1 MMARPKESA
10 SLIAQLPP
18 VRGRLTENA
27 PIGRQT
33 WFGVGG
39 SAEVMFRPADAEDLA
54 AFLALLPAGIP
65 MTVIGVGSNLLVRD
79 GGIAG
84 VTVRL
89 GRGFASIDIK
99 HDEVRVGA
107 GALDRIVAFAAAKA
121 GLAGLEF
128 LSGIPGTIGGSLRM
142 NAGAYGSEVRDVLV
156 SATALDETGRRHTID
171 CDGMQLSYRHCGVD
185 PCWIF
190 IEARLRGA
198 ANDRDIIR
206 RQLAEIRAS
215 REAAQPVRAR
225 TGGSTFANP
234 PGEAA
239 WRLIDAA
246 GCRGLVRGGAMVSE
260 KHANFLINMGN
271 ATAADL
277 EGLGEE
283 VRYRVYEAR
292 GILLEWEICRIGIS
306 GSRDRPDRRALP
318 GSVTHCPSRR
328 PTPPSPGSERRSLF
342 PPIGPYFYSARFP
355 LFRLLQQL
363 QFVDVVKNSA
373 DPRSNEFAS

>member
-1 MMARPKESA
+1 MMARPKESPSA
-10 SLIAQLPP
+10 MVAQLPP

-54 AFLALLPAGIP
+54 AFLALLPEGIP
-65 MTVIGVGSNLLVRD
+65 VTVIGVGSNLLVRD

-84 VTVRL
+84 VTIRL
-89 GRGFASIDIK
+89 GRGFASIGIK

-107 GALDRIVAFAAAKA
+107 GALDRIVAFAAAEA

-142 NAGAYGSEVRDVLV
+142 NAGAYGCEVRDVLV
-156 SATALDETGRRHTID
+156 SATALDETGRSHEID

-185 PCWIF
+185 PLWIF

-198 ANDRDIIR
+198 ANDRDVITKR
-206 RQLAEIRAS
+206 LAEIRAS

-234 PGEAA
+234 PGETA

-246 GCRGLVRGGAMVSE
+246 GCRGLVRGGAMVSQ
-260 KHANFLINMGN
+260 KHANFLINTGS

-283 VRYRVYEAR
+283 VRRRVYEAR
-292 GILLEWEICRIGIS
+292 GILLEWEICRIGIPVP
-306 GSRDRPDRRALP
+306 GIDPILEHYRDLSYTAP
-318 GSVTHCPSRR
+318 GAASI
-328 PTPPSPGSERRSLF
+328 PPSARSGRRSPF
-342 PPIGPYFYSARFP
+342 PPIGPYFRFVKFP
-355 LFRLLQQL
+355 LF
-363 QFVDVVKNSA
+363 FGCYSSFNSLI
-373 DPRSNEFAS
+373 S

>member
-1 MMARPKESA
+1 MMARPKESVSA
-10 SLIAQLPP
+10 LIAQLPP

-54 AFLALLPAGIP
+54 SFLALLPEGIP
-65 MTVIGVGSNLLVRD
+65 VTVIGVGSNLLVRD

-142 NAGAYGSEVRDVLV
+142 NAGAYGCEVRDVLV
-156 SATALDETGRRHTID
+156 SATTLDKTGRNHTID

-198 ANDRDIIR
+198 AGDRDMITR
-206 RQLAEIRAS
+206 RLAEIRAS

-225 TGGSTFANP
+225 TGGSTFTNP

-246 GCRGLVRGGAMVSE
+246 GCRGLVRGGAMVSQ
-260 KHANFLINMGN
+260 KHANFLINTGS

-283 VRYRVYEAR
+283 VRRRVHEAR
-292 GILLEWEICRIGIS
+292 GILLEWEICRIGIPVP
-306 GSRDRPDRRALP
+306 GIDPIVEHHRDLPHAAPRAAP
-318 GSVTHCPSRR
+318 TSPSA
-328 PTPPSPGSERRSLF
+328 GSERRYRL
-342 PPIGPYFYSARFP
+342 PPIRPYFRSANFDC
-355 LFRLLQQL
+355 FS
-363 QFVDVVKNSA
+363 VVTA
-373 DPRSNEFAS
+373 ASIR

>member
-10 SLIAQLPP
+10 LVAQLPP
-18 VRGRLTENA
+18 VRGRLTENT

-65 MTVIGVGSNLLVRD
+65 VTVIGVGSNLLVRD
-79 GGIAG
+79 GGMAG
-84 VTVRL
+84 VTIRL
-89 GRGFASIDIK
+89 GWGFRSIVIK

-107 GALDRIVAFAAAKA
+107 GALDRIVACAAAEA

-142 NAGAYGSEVRDVLV
+142 NAGAYGCEVRDVLV
-156 SATALDETGRRHTID
+156 SAKALDETGRSHTID
-171 CDGMQLSYRHCGVD
+171 CDRMQLSYRHCGVD

-198 ANDRDIIR
+198 ASDGDVITKR
-206 RQLAEIRAS
+206 LAEIRAS
-215 REAAQPVRAR
+215 REATQPVRAR
-225 TGGSTFANP
+225 TGGSTFTNP

-239 WRLIDAA
+239 WHLIDAA
-246 GCRGLVRGGAMVSE
+246 GCRGLARGGAMVSP
-260 KHANFLINMGN
+260 KHANFLINTGS

-283 VRYRVYEAR
+283 VRRRVYEAR
-292 GILLEWEICRIGIS
+292 GILLEWEICRIGIPVP
-306 GSRDRPDRRALP
+306 GIDPIVEHYRDLSHTAPRAA
-318 GSVTHCPSRR
+318 
-328 PTPPSPGSERRSLF
+328 PTPPSAGSGRRSLF
-342 PPIGPYFYSARFP
+342 PPIGPYFHSARFP
-355 LFRLLQQL
+355 LF
-363 QFVDVVKNSA
+363 FGCYSSFNSLI
-373 DPRSNEFAS
+373 S

>member
-10 SLIAQLPP
+10 SALIAQLPP

-54 AFLALLPAGIP
+54 AFLALLPGGIP
-65 MTVIGVGSNLLVRD
+65 VTVIGVGSNLLVRD

-89 GRGFASIDIK
+89 GRCFANINIK

-142 NAGAYGSEVRDVLV
+142 NAGAYGCEVRDVLV
-156 SATALDETGRRHTID
+156 SATALDETGRRRTID
-171 CDGMQLSYRHCGVD
+171 CDEMQLSYRHCGVD

-190 IEARLRGA
+190 VEARLRGT
-198 ANDRDIIR
+198 ANDRDVITR
-206 RQLAEIRAS
+206 RLVEIRAS

-225 TGGSTFANP
+225 TGGSTFTNP
-234 PGEAA
+234 PDEAA

-246 GCRGLVRGGAMVSE
+246 GCRGLVRGGAMVSQ
-260 KHANFLINMGN
+260 KHANFLINTGS

-283 VRYRVYEAR
+283 VRRRVYEVQ
-292 GILLEWEICRIGIS
+292 GILLEWEIRRIGIPVP
-306 GSRDRPDRRALP
+306 GIDPIVEHHRDLSHTALAPPLPRPLLGAGD
-318 GSVTHCPSRR
+318 GHPSRR
-328 PTPPSPGSERRSLF
+328 LRR
-342 PPIGPYFYSARFP
+342 ISA
-355 LFRLLQQL
+355 L
-363 QFVDVVKNSA
+363 
-373 DPRSNEFAS
+373 

>member
-10 SLIAQLPP
+10 SALIAQLPP

-39 SAEVMFRPADAEDLA
+39 SAEVMFRPTDAEDLA
-54 AFLALLPAGIP
+54 AFLALLPEGIP
-65 MTVIGVGSNLLVRD
+65 VTVIGVGSNLLVRD

-89 GRGFASIDIK
+89 GRCFASINIK

-107 GALDRIVAFAAAKA
+107 RALDRIVAFAAAKA

-142 NAGAYGSEVRDVLV
+142 NAGAYGCEVRDVLV
-156 SATALDETGRRHTID
+156 SATALDETGRRRTID
-171 CDGMQLSYRHCGVD
+171 CDEMQLSYRHCGVD

-190 IEARLRGA
+190 VEALLRGT
-198 ANDRDIIR
+198 ANDRDVITSR
-206 RQLAEIRAS
+206 LAEIRAS

-225 TGGSTFANP
+225 TGGSTFTNP
-234 PGEAA
+234 PDEAA

-246 GCRGLVRGGAMVSE
+246 GCRGLVRGGAMVSQ
-260 KHANFLINMGN
+260 KHANFLINTGS

-283 VRYRVYEAR
+283 VRRRVFEAR
-292 GILLEWEICRIGIS
+292 GILLEWEICRIGIPVP
-306 GSRDRPDRRALP
+306 GIDTIVEHYRDLSHTAPRAALTRPLLGVGDC
-318 GSVTHCPSRR
+318 HPSRR
-328 PTPPSPGSERRSLF
+328 LRR
-342 PPIGPYFYSARFP
+342 ISA
-355 LFRLLQQL
+355 L
-363 QFVDVVKNSA
+363 
-373 DPRSNEFAS
+373 

>member
-1 MMARPKESA
+1 MTERYEDAMAGK
-10 SLIAQLPP
+10 LPP
-18 VRGRLTENA
+18 VRGKLTANA
-27 PIGRQT
+27 PMGRQT

-39 SAEVMFRPADAEDLA
+39 PAEVMFRPADAQDLED
-54 AFLALLPAGIP
+54 FLVALPVEIP
-65 MTVIGVGSNLLVRD
+65 VTVIGVGSNLLVRD

-89 GRGFASIDIK
+89 GRSFASIDIK
-99 HDEVRVGA
+99 QDEVRVGA

-156 SATALDETGRRHTID
+156 SATGLDETGRRHTID

-198 ANDRDIIR
+198 ANDRDVITR
-206 RQLAEIRAS
+206 RLAEIRAS
-215 REAAQPVRAR
+215 REATQPVHAR

-234 PGEAA
+234 PGEVA

-246 GCRGLVRGGAMVSE
+246 RCRGLVRGGAMVSE
-260 KHANFLINMGN
+260 KHANFLINTGT

-283 VRYRVYEAR
+283 VRRRVYEVR
-292 GILLEWEICRIGIS
+292 GILLEWEIRRIGIPVP
-306 GSRDRPDRRALP
+306 GIDPNVEHGRDL
-318 GSVTHCPSRR
+318 
-328 PTPPSPGSERRSLF
+328 
-342 PPIGPYFYSARFP
+342 
-355 LFRLLQQL
+355 
-363 QFVDVVKNSA
+363 
-373 DPRSNEFAS
+373 

>member
-1 MMARPKESA
+1 
-10 SLIAQLPP
+10 LIAQLPP

-39 SAEVMFRPADAEDLA
+39 PAEVMFRPADAEDLA

-65 MTVIGVGSNLLVRD
+65 VTVIGVGSNLLVRD

-84 VTVRL
+84 VTIRL
-89 GRGFASIDIK
+89 GWGFRSIVIK

-107 GALDRIVAFAAAKA
+107 GALDRIVACAAAEA

-142 NAGAYGSEVRDVLV
+142 NAGAYGCEVRDVLV
-156 SATALDETGRRHTID
+156 SAKALDETGRSHTID
-171 CDGMQLSYRHCGVD
+171 CDRMQLSYRHCGVD

-198 ANDRDIIR
+198 ASDGDVITKR
-206 RQLAEIRAS
+206 LAEIRAS
-215 REAAQPVRAR
+215 REATQPVRAR
-225 TGGSTFANP
+225 TGGSTFTNP

-246 GCRGLVRGGAMVSE
+246 GCRGLVRGGAMVSP
-260 KHANFLINMGN
+260 KHANFLINTGT

-283 VRYRVYEAR
+283 VRRRVYEAR
-292 GILLEWEICRIGIS
+292 GIVLEWEICRIGIPIPGFGTVAQDAHGAPS
-306 GSRDRPDRRALP
+306 TTPKPSAARVSSSSR
-318 GSVTHCPSRR
+318 SRR
-328 PTPPSPGSERRSLF
+328 EGGDDGNNNNR
-342 PPIGPYFYSARFP
+342 PIMGW
-355 LFRLLQQL
+355 
-363 QFVDVVKNSA
+363 
-373 DPRSNEFAS
+373 AS

>member
-1 MMARPKESA
+1 MTARREGPRSA
-10 SLIAQLPP
+10 RIAQLPP

-65 MTVIGVGSNLLVRD
+65 VTVIGVGSNLLVRD
-79 GGIAG
+79 GGITG

-99 HDEVRVGA
+99 HDELRVGA
-107 GALDRIVAFAAAKA
+107 GALDRIVACAATEA

-142 NAGAYGSEVRDVLV
+142 NAGAYGCEVRDVLV
-156 SATALDETGRRHTID
+156 SATVLDETGHTHTID

-190 IEARLRGA
+190 VEARLRGA
-198 ANDRDIIR
+198 VGDRDVITR
-206 RQLAEIRAS
+206 RLAEIRAS
-215 REAAQPVRAR
+215 REATQPVRAR
-225 TGGSTFANP
+225 TGGSTFTNP

-246 GCRGLVRGGAMVSE
+246 GCRGLVRGGAMVSP
-260 KHANFLINMGN
+260 KHANFLINTGS

-283 VRYRVYEAR
+283 VRRRVYEAR
-292 GILLEWEICRIGIS
+292 GILLEWEICRIGIPAP
-306 GSRDRPDRRALP
+306 GIDPIVERHRDLPDAAPRPAPTRPLP
-318 GSVTHCPSRR
+318 GTGDGHP
-328 PTPPSPGSERRSLF
+328 
-342 PPIGPYFYSARFP
+342 SARP
-355 LFRLLQQL
+355 GRISALRNFRR
-363 QFVDVVKNSA
+363 FSVVA
-373 DPRSNEFAS
+373 AASIH